1 MPNLH
6 FCGMDRALALHK
18 IEKIKRILKD
28 DPVLEEMAFTIH
40 AYVEVL
46 DIHGINQPFIG
57 ITSSPGIDAEELAGK
72 LDELDIDFET
82 SKLTKYIPAR
92 SKRKNNSE

>member
-18 IEKIKRILKD
+18 IEKIKKILKD
-28 DPVLEEMAFTIH
+28 DPVLEEMVFTIH
-40 AYVEVL
+40 VYVEVI
-46 DIHGINQPFIG
+46 DINGINQPYIG
-57 ITSSPGIDAEELAGK
+57 ITSSPGIDAEEIAEK
-72 LDELDIDFET
+72 LDDLDIDFET

-92 SKRKNNSE
+92 SKRKK